1 MDNDCVT
8 LPFLLKELKL
18 SSMVKSWQEEAD
30 LAVKNN
36 YSHSRYL
43 SNLCDAEIALRYHK
57 RSLRYIRESKL
68 PHSKT
73 LSTYDFNASPSIDKQ
88 QINNFCISTEWV
100 SNREN
105 LLLFGPSGIGKTH
118 LASAIGYS
126 LIEKGIR
133 VKFSTTISMVQHL
146 QKAKADLRLME
157 ELAKMDKYRLLVL
170 DDIGYVSKNDVETSV
185 LFELISYRYES
196 GSIIITA
203 NQPFSEWDKI
213 FSDNMTT
220 VAAIDRLIHH
230 STIIECSGES
240 YRKKQLINKSKQR

>member
-1 MDNDCVT
+1 M
-8 LPFLLKELKL
+8 
-18 SSMVKSWQEEAD
+18 
-30 LAVKNN
+30 
-36 YSHSRYL
+36 
-43 SNLCDAEIALRYHK
+43 
-57 RSLRYIRESKL
+57 RYIRESKL
-68 PHSKT
+68 PCGKT
-73 LSTYDFNASPSIDKQ
+73 LSTYDFDSVPSIDKK

-118 LASAIGYS
+118 LASAIAYS

-133 VKFSTTISMVQHL
+133 VKFSSTISMVQHL
-146 QKAKADLRLME
+146 QQAKIDLRLME
-157 ELAKMDKYRLLVL
+157 ELAKMEKYRLLIL

-203 NQPFSEWDKI
+203 NQLFSEWDKI